1 MSDEKYKAKLDQVKG
16 GLKQGL
22 GKVTGNKKL
31 EAEGFVEKTIAKGKE
46 LVDDLKEGSEGAV
59 DTIKK
64 SLDKKK

>member
-16 GLKQGL
+16 GLKQGW

-46 LVDDLKEGSEGAV
+46 LDDDLKEGSEGAI

>member
-1 MSDEKYKAKLDQVKG
+1 
-16 GLKQGL
+16 L

-59 DTIKK
+59 DSIKK
-64 SLDKKK
+64 ALDKKK